1 MKLKQLKKSM
11 KQYHPIFFLHLK
23 LTLKNNNNKKGL
35 PPSSTFRKCPDDKLT
50 IYFAWPNLKS
60 GQKTKWPNIVD
71 RSVYIMKD
79 MDPIKI
85 FLFNYSRHKISS
97 LLLDLGPTLA
107 SPFPQH

>member
-1 MKLKQLKKSM
+1 M

-71 RSVYIMKD
+71 RSVYRMKD
-79 MDPIKI
+79 IDPI
-85 FLFNYSRHKISS
+85 FLMHRHWAGDFMAGK
-97 LLLDLGPTLA
+97 G
-107 SPFPQH
+107 FMQ